1 MGCLGL
7 LVLIVISLPVFFLLI
22 FFNIVT
28 ISFGN
33 LGLSSEAAFILLVT
47 TLIGSMINIPISHQR
62 MVRKPSQRRFVRF
75 FFYVP
80 PQVRYQVITV
90 NVGGAVVPVCFAL
103 YLLPQAAMM
112 STAVITVV
120 VALVTKWLA
129 KTVPGLGIVMPFWA
143 PPLLSAGLALI
154 FARENPAPA
163 AYISGVLGTL
173 IGADLLNWPN
183 FKKLGA
189 HVISIGGAGVFDGIF
204 LTGVVAALIA

>member
-7 LVLIVISLPVFFLLI
+7 LVLIVISLPV
-22 FFNIVT
+22 
-28 ISFGN
+28 
-33 LGLSSEAAFILLVT
+33 ILLVT
-47 TLIGSMINIPISHQR
+47 TLIGSMINIPISRQR
-62 MVRKPSQRRFVRF
+62 MVRKPSQPRFVRF

-143 PPLLSAGLALI
+143 PPLLSAGLARTRCL
-154 FARENPAPA
+154 
-163 AYISGVLGTL
+163 YL
-173 IGADLLNWPN
+173 
-183 FKKLGA
+183 
-189 HVISIGGAGVFDGIF
+189 GGAGHAHRCRFAQLAELQKAWCSRYQYRGSRGF
-204 LTGVVAALIA
+204 